1 MNIGNAFIWV
11 VANDVLPC
19 FAALTKDRAPIILIE
34 KANAFDGVR
43 LFFIGRDR
51 VGDGTIGAGRTQR
64 RGDRVRIR
72 GGVRDGEGGGI
83 CHSPTDD
90 PLSGH
95 NKMK

>member
-1 MNIGNAFIWV
+1 MHIGDSFVRV
-11 VANDVLPC
+11 VADDVLPC
-19 FAALTKDRAPIILIE
+19 FAALTEDRAPIVLVE

-43 LFFIGRDR
+43 LFFVGRGR
-51 VGDGTIGAGRTQR
+51 VGDSTIGDGRTQR
-64 RGDRVRIR
+64 GGDRVRIR
-72 GGVRDGEGGGI
+72 DGVRDGEGGGI